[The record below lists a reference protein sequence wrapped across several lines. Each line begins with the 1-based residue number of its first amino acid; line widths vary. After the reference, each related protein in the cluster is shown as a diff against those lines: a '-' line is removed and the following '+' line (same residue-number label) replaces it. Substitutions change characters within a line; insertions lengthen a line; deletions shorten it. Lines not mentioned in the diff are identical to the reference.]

1 MKKILIL
8 LLLFTP
14 NFLLANELEKI
25 LNDANKYT
33 VKIYNST
40 DTPFIEDNYQPA
52 AGSGFLIDK
61 VNGLIVTNAHVAS
74 YSPSLNRV
82 NFKYSD
88 PIKSK
93 QVYIDPEID
102 LAFLKIDPKDIPK
115 NAIEAKLQCKNDYKQ
130 GSGVVAF
137 GHPAGKDF
145 TITRGIIS
153 AIRYETDFFEAIQTD
168 AAINRGNSGGPLIN
182 ISTGE
187 IIGISSF
194 GVEEN
199 QGLNFALPSYSV
211 CKVIELFKNKK
222 DPSPLDL
229 KVIFSNNKEQGKF
242 LRISEIIKTEDNPLR
257 VGGEI
262 TEIDGKKVENPTQL
276 SNETRGKT
284 NITLKLIREN
294 KTIELKLSPKPKGS
308 VTERVGLIFSNV
320 IIGDKG
326 TSTSLDINQRMNNPQ
341 GNLVVQN
348 LRSGPASGKLRKFD
362 VIQYIDGKEFKTIQ
376 SLHDYLKDKKEI
388 EIFFRRPSLNEER
401 KINFTD
407 YFDKIEVKDIK
418 ILKLIFILLGQIE
431 FGLEILG
438 QFF

>member
-8 LLLFTP
+8 LLLFNP
-14 NFLLANELEKI
+14 NLLLANELEKI

-33 VKIYNST
+33 VKISNST

-52 AGSGFLIDK
+52 SGSGFLIDK
-61 VNGLIVTNAHVAS
+61 ANGLIVTNAHVAS

-115 NAIEAKLQCKNDYKQ
+115 TAIEAKLQCKNEYKQ

-187 IIGISSF
+187 IIGINSF

-229 KVIFSNNKEQGKF
+229 KVIFSNNIEQGKF
-242 LRISEIIKTEDNPLR
+242 LRISEILKSENNLLK
-257 VGGEI
+257 VGDEI
-262 TEIDGKKVENPTQL
+262 IEIDGKKVENPTQL

-418 ILKLIFILLGQIE
+418 ILKFE
-431 FGLEILG
+431 
-438 QFF
+438 

>member
-8 LLLFTP
+8 LLILNP

-40 DTPFIEDNYQPA
+40 DTPFIEDSYSPS

-61 VNGLIVTNAHVAS
+61 TNGLIVTNAHVAS

-102 LAFLKIDPKDIPK
+102 LAFLQIDPKDIPK
-115 NAIEAKLQCKNDYKQ
+115 TAIEAKLQCKNDYKQ

-153 AIRYETDFFEAIQTD
+153 AVRYETDFFEAIQTD

-211 CKVIELFKNKK
+211 CKIIELFKNKK

-242 LRISEIIKTEDNPLR
+242 LKISELLKSENNPLK
-257 VGGEI
+257 VGDEI
-262 TEIDGKKVENPTQL
+262 IEIDGKKVENPTQL

-320 IIGDKG
+320 IIGEKG
-326 TSTSLDINQRMNNPQ
+326 SSTNLDINQRMNNPQ

-418 ILKLIFILLGQIE
+418 ILKFE
-431 FGLEILG
+431 
-438 QFF
+438 

>member
-1 MKKILIL
+1 MKRILIL
-8 LLLFTP
+8 LLLFNP
-14 NFLLANELEKI
+14 NLLLANELEKI

-33 VKIYNST
+33 VKINNST
-40 DTPFIEDNYQPA
+40 DTPFIEDTYSPSS
-52 AGSGFLIDK
+52 GSGFLIDK
-61 VNGLIVTNAHVAS
+61 TLGLIVTNAHVSS
-74 YSPSLNRV
+74 YSPSLNRI

-102 LAFLKIDPKDIPK
+102 LAILKIDPKDIPK
-115 NAIEAKLQCKNDYKQ
+115 TAIEAKLQCKNDYKE

-194 GVEEN
+194 GSEEN

-242 LRISEIIKTEDNPLR
+242 LKISEILKSENNLLK
-257 VGGEI
+257 VGDEI
-262 TEIDGKKVENPTQL
+262 IEVDGKKVENPTQL

-308 VTERVGLIFSNV
+308 VTERVGLIFSNI
-320 IIGDKG
+320 IIGNKG
-326 TSTSLDINQRMNNPQ
+326 SSTSLDINQRMNNPQ
-341 GNLVVQN
+341 DNLVVQN
-348 LRSGPASGKLRKFD
+348 LRSGPGSGKLRKFD

-388 EIFFRRPSLNEER
+388 EIFFRRPSLTEER
-401 KINFTD
+401 KINNTD
-407 YFDKIEVKDIK
+407 YFDKTEVKGTK
-418 ILKLIFILLGQIE
+418 LLKFE
-431 FGLEILG
+431 
-438 QFF
+438 

>member
-1 MKKILIL
+1 MIRFIVP
-8 LLLFTP
+8 LF
-14 NFLLANELEKI
+14 FLLITSAKANELERI
-25 LNDANKYT
+25 LDQANKYT

-40 DTPFIEDNYQPA
+40 DTPFIEDSYSPS

-61 VNGLIVTNAHVAS
+61 TNGLIVTNAHVAS

-102 LAFLKIDPKDIPK
+102 LAFLQIDPKDIPK
-115 NAIEAKLQCKNDYKQ
+115 TAIEAKLQCKNDYKQ

-153 AIRYETDFFEAIQTD
+153 AVRYETDFFEAIQTD

-211 CKVIELFKNKK
+211 CKIIELFKNKK

-242 LRISEIIKTEDNPLR
+242 LRISEILKSENNPLR
-257 VGGEI
+257 VGDEI
-262 TEIDGKKVENPTQL
+262 IEIDGKKVENPTQL

-320 IIGDKG
+320 IIGEKG
-326 TSTSLDINQRMNNPQ
+326 SSTSLDINQRMNNPQ

-362 VIQYIDGKEFKTIQ
+362 VIQFIDGKEFKTIQ

-418 ILKLIFILLGQIE
+418 ILKFE
-431 FGLEILG
+431 
-438 QFF
+438 

>member
-1 MKKILIL
+1 MIRLIIL
-8 LLLFTP
+8 LI
-14 NFLLANELEKI
+14 FLLNTSVKANELEKI

-40 DTPFIEDNYQPA
+40 DTPFIEDSYSPA

-61 VNGLIVTNAHVAS
+61 TNGLIVTNAHVAS

-102 LAFLKIDPKDIPK
+102 LAFLQIDPKDIPK
-115 NAIEAKLQCKNDYKQ
+115 TAIEARLQCKNDYKQ

-211 CKVIELFKNKK
+211 CKIIELFKNKK
-222 DPSPLDL
+222 NPSPLDL
-229 KVIFSNNKEQGKF
+229 RVIFSNNKEQGKF
-242 LRISEIIKTEDNPLR
+242 LRISEILKSESNPLK
-257 VGGEI
+257 VGDEI
-262 TEIDGKKVENPTQL
+262 IEIDGKKVENPTQL

-284 NITLKLIREN
+284 NISLKLIREN

-320 IIGDKG
+320 IIGEKG
-326 TSTSLDINQRMNNPQ
+326 SSTSLDINQRMNNPQ

-348 LRSGPASGKLRKFD
+348 LRSGPASGKLKKFD

-388 EIFFRRPSLNEER
+388 EIFFRRPNLNEER
-401 KINFTD
+401 KVNFTD

-418 ILKLIFILLGQIE
+418 ILKFE
-431 FGLEILG
+431 
-438 QFF
+438 

>member
-8 LLLFTP
+8 LLLF
-14 NFLLANELEKI
+14 NSNLLLANELEKI

-33 VKIYNST
+33 VKISNST
-40 DTPFIEDNYQPA
+40 DTPFIEDNYSPSS
-52 AGSGFLIDK
+52 GSGFLIDK
-61 VNGLIVTNAHVAS
+61 ANGLIVTNAHVAS

-115 NAIEAKLQCKNDYKQ
+115 TAIEAKLQCKNDYKQ

-194 GVEEN
+194 GVEDN

-211 CKVIELFKNKK
+211 CKIIELFKNKK

-242 LRISEIIKTEDNPLR
+242 LKISEIIKTENNPLR
-257 VGGEI
+257 VGDEI
-262 TEIDGKKVENPTQL
+262 IEIDGKKVENPTQL
-276 SNETRGKT
+276 SNETRGKA

-388 EIFFRRPSLNEER
+388 EIFFRRPNLNEER

-418 ILKLIFILLGQIE
+418 ILKFE
-431 FGLEILG
+431 
-438 QFF
+438 

>member
-8 LLLFTP
+8 LLILNP

-40 DTPFIEDNYQPA
+40 DTPFIEDSYSPS

-61 VNGLIVTNAHVAS
+61 TNGLIVTNAHVAS

-115 NAIEAKLQCKNDYKQ
+115 TAIEAKLQCKNDYKQ

-153 AIRYETDFFEAIQTD
+153 AVRYETDFFEAIQTD

-211 CKVIELFKNKK
+211 CKIIELFKNKK

-242 LRISEIIKTEDNPLR
+242 LRISEILKSENNPLR
-257 VGGEI
+257 VGDEI
-262 TEIDGKKVENPTQL
+262 IEIDGKKVENPTQL

-320 IIGDKG
+320 IVGEKG
-326 TSTSLDINQRMNNPQ
+326 SSTNLDINQRMNNPQ

-362 VIQYIDGKEFKTIQ
+362 VIQYVDGKEFKTIQ
-376 SLHDYLKDKKEI
+376 SLHNYLKDKKEI

-418 ILKLIFILLGQIE
+418 ILKFE
-431 FGLEILG
+431 
-438 QFF
+438 

>member
-8 LLLFTP
+8 LLILNP

-40 DTPFIEDNYQPA
+40 DTPFIEDSYSPS

-61 VNGLIVTNAHVAS
+61 TSGLIVTNAHVAS

-102 LAFLKIDPKDIPK
+102 LAFLQIDPKDIPK
-115 NAIEAKLQCKNDYKQ
+115 TAIEAKLQCKNDYKQ

-153 AIRYETDFFEAIQTD
+153 AVRYETDFFEAIQTD

-211 CKVIELFKNKK
+211 CKIIELFKNKK

-242 LRISEIIKTEDNPLR
+242 LRISEILKSESNLLK
-257 VGGEI
+257 VGDEI
-262 TEIDGKKVENPTQL
+262 IEIDGKKVENPTQL

-294 KTIELKLSPKPKGS
+294 KTIELKLNPKPKGS

-320 IIGDKG
+320 IIGEKG
-326 TSTSLDINQRMNNPQ
+326 SSTNLDINQRMNNPQ

-362 VIQYIDGKEFKTIQ
+362 VIQYVDGKEFKTIQ

-418 ILKLIFILLGQIE
+418 ILKFE
-431 FGLEILG
+431 
-438 QFF
+438 

>member
-8 LLLFTP
+8 LLLFNP
-14 NFLLANELEKI
+14 NLLLANELEKI

-40 DTPFIEDNYQPA
+40 DTPFIEDNYSPSS
-52 AGSGFLIDK
+52 GSGFLIDK
-61 VNGLIVTNAHVAS
+61 ANGLIVTNAHVAS

-115 NAIEAKLQCKNDYKQ
+115 TAIEAKLQCKNDYKQ

-194 GVEEN
+194 GVEDN

-211 CKVIELFKNKK
+211 CKIIELFKNKK

-242 LRISEIIKTEDNPLR
+242 LKISEIIKSENNPLR
-257 VGGEI
+257 VGDEI
-262 TEIDGKKVENPTQL
+262 IEIDGKKVENPTQL

-418 ILKLIFILLGQIE
+418 ILKFE
-431 FGLEILG
+431 
-438 QFF
+438 

>member
-8 LLLFTP
+8 LLLFNP
-14 NFLLANELEKI
+14 NLLLANELEKI

-52 AGSGFLIDK
+52 SGSGFLIDK
-61 VNGLIVTNAHVAS
+61 ANGLIVTNAHVAS

-229 KVIFSNNKEQGKF
+229 KVIFSNNIEQGKF
-242 LRISEIIKTEDNPLR
+242 LRISEILKSENNPLR
-257 VGGEI
+257 VGDEI
-262 TEIDGKKVENPTQL
+262 IEIDGKKVENPTQL

-418 ILKLIFILLGQIE
+418 ILKFE
-431 FGLEILG
+431 
-438 QFF
+438 

>member
-8 LLLFTP
+8 LLLFSP

-61 VNGLIVTNAHVAS
+61 ANGLIVTNAHVAS

-242 LRISEIIKTEDNPLR
+242 LKISEILKSENNPLK
-257 VGGEI
+257 VGDEI
-262 TEIDGKKVENPTQL
+262 IEIDGKKVENPTQL

-418 ILKLIFILLGQIE
+418 ILKFE
-431 FGLEILG
+431 
-438 QFF
+438 

>member
-8 LLLFTP
+8 LLILNP

-40 DTPFIEDNYQPA
+40 DTPFIEDSYSPS

-61 VNGLIVTNAHVAS
+61 TNGLIVTNAHVAS

-102 LAFLKIDPKDIPK
+102 LAFLQIDPKDIPK
-115 NAIEAKLQCKNDYKQ
+115 TAIEAKLQCKNDYKQ

-153 AIRYETDFFEAIQTD
+153 AVRYETDFFEAIQTD

-211 CKVIELFKNKK
+211 CKIIELFKNKK

-242 LRISEIIKTEDNPLR
+242 LKISEIIKTENNPLR
-257 VGGEI
+257 VGDEI
-262 TEIDGKKVENPTQL
+262 IEIDGKKVENPTQL
-276 SNETRGKT
+276 SNETRGKI

-320 IIGDKG
+320 IIGEKG
-326 TSTSLDINQRMNNPQ
+326 SSTNLDINQRMNNPQ

-362 VIQYIDGKEFKTIQ
+362 VIQFIDGKEFKTIQ

-407 YFDKIEVKDIK
+407 YFDKIEVKEIK
-418 ILKLIFILLGQIE
+418 ILKFE
-431 FGLEILG
+431 
-438 QFF
+438 